1 MQGFGFVTF
10 ASSADA
16 DRAREKLH
24 GTVVEGRKIEVCMI
38 ITNPFIFTL
47 SLSLYLSISLSTIY
61 FSFFSPSIPLLSFV
75 SLWENLIFQL
85 WNWRHHS
92 NQSAE
97 WIDLNGLPDDHPP
110 TEPVSFTFLTT
121 LMSLTFCSVFFFLI
135 IFFFSSLTSNVFRT
149 LRAPNYWFNPL
160 TRSQNTSVQ
169 RVLRCFLPG
178 HLKRIPPS
186 ITILLHFSPF

>member
-47 SLSLYLSISLSTIY
+47 SLSLSIYLSLY
-61 FSFFSPSIPLLSFV
+61 YLLLFLLSFYPPVIICFLVREFNFSTVELETSFKSV
-75 SLWENLIFQL
+75 SWM
-85 WNWRHHS
+85 NWF
-92 NQSAE
+92 E
-97 WIDLNGLPDDHPP
+97 WLTWRSPTYWTRFFHLPDH
-110 TEPVSFTFLTT
+110 TNVLNILFR
-121 LMSLTFCSVFFFLI
+121 FFFLI